1 MDCFNSKIKPNFCA
15 VHSMKWY
22 FGVRQSHFNSFFHIV
37 IYSDFFFTLIEKIH
51 NEKIIH
57 SKGIIRYSFI
67 NVIALVCKIK

>member
-22 FGVRQSHFNSFFHIV
+22 CGVRQSHFNSFFHII

-67 NVIALVCKIK
+67 NAIVLVCKFK

>member
-22 FGVRQSHFNSFFHIV
+22 FGV
-37 IYSDFFFTLIEKIH
+37 FFTLIEKIH

-67 NVIALVCKIK
+67 NVIALVCKFK